1 MMLDFHT
8 HHLLATDALISVSPT
23 DFAPMP
29 GKCYAVGIHP
39 WHTEGDVEA
48 QMQALAETAQNEQVK
63 AIGETGLD
71 SLRGAPLEVQMRL
84 FERHIALAEAL
95 GKPLVIHCVRTSQ
108 QVLKAWSESRKSVA
122 WAIHGFRG
130 NARVVAPL
138 VKAGFYISFGE
149 RFNADALRAVP
160 LDRLL
165 AETDESTLPIGQ
177 IISQL
182 ATALQMPSERL
193 ESIVAANLARALNFC
208 DKNLSICQRLGN
220 NLLSL

>member
-1 MMLDFHT
+1 MMLDFHS

-48 QMQALAETAQNEQVK
+48 QMQALAEAAQNEQVK

-71 SLRGAPLEVQMRL
+71 VQMRL

-108 QVLKAWSESRKSVA
+108 QVLKSWSESRKSVA

-130 NARVVAPL
+130 NAHVVAPL

-160 LDRLL
+160 LDCLL
-165 AETDESTLPIGQ
+165 AETDESTMSIGQ

-193 ESIVAANLARALNFC
+193 ESIVAANLARALNLC
-208 DKNLSICQRLGN
+208 D
-220 NLLSL
+220 

>member
-1 MMLDFHT
+1 M
-8 HHLLATDALISVSPT
+8 
-23 DFAPMP
+23 
-29 GKCYAVGIHP
+29 
-39 WHTEGDVEA
+39 
-48 QMQALAETAQNEQVK
+48 
-63 AIGETGLD
+63 
-71 SLRGAPLEVQMRL
+71 
-84 FERHIALAEAL
+84 
-95 GKPLVIHCVRTSQ
+95 IHCVRTSQ

-165 AETDESTLPIGQ
+165 AETDESTMPIGQ

-208 DKNLSICQRLGN
+208 D
-220 NLLSL
+220 

>member
-29 GKCYAVGIHP
+29 GKRYAVGIHP
-39 WHTEGDVEA
+39 WHTEDDVEA
-48 QMQALAETAQNEQVK
+48 QMQALAEAAQNEQVM

-71 SLRGAPLEVQMRL
+71 SLRGAPLDVQMCL
-84 FERHIALAEAL
+84 FERHIALAETL

-108 QVLKAWSESRKSVA
+108 QVLKAWSESRKSVV

-165 AETDESTLPIGQ
+165 AETDESALPIGQ

-182 ATALQMPSERL
+182 AVALQMPSERI
-193 ESIVAANLARALNFC
+193 ESIVAANLARV
-208 DKNLSICQRLGN
+208 LSSNDRLGL
-220 NLLSL
+220 NLCD

>member
-8 HHLLATDALISVSPT
+8 HHLLAADALISVSPT
-23 DFAPMP
+23 DFAPML

-39 WHTEGDVEA
+39 WHTVGDVEA
-48 QMQALAETAQNEQVK
+48 QMQALAETAQNNQVK

-71 SLRGAPLEVQMRL
+71 SLRGAPLDVQMRL

-108 QVLKAWSESRKSVA
+108 QVLKAWSESRKCVA

-165 AETDESTLPIGQ
+165 AETDESTMPINQ

-193 ESIVAANLARALNFC
+193 ESIVAANLARALNLC
-208 DKNLSICQRLGN
+208 D
-220 NLLSL
+220 

>member
-23 DFAPMP
+23 DFAPVQ
-29 GKCYAVGIHP
+29 GKRYTVGIHP

-48 QMQALAETAQNEQVK
+48 QMQALAEAAQNEQVM

-71 SLRGAPLEVQMRL
+71 SLRGAPLDVQMRL

-108 QVLKAWSESRKSVA
+108 QVLKAWSESRKSVV

-149 RFNADALRAVP
+149 RFNPDALRAVP

-182 ATALQMPSERL
+182 AIALQMPSDRL
-193 ESIVAANLARALNFC
+193 ESIVAANLARALNP
-208 DKNLSICQRLGN
+208 NRPLGRERFF
-220 NLLSL
+220 

>member
-48 QMQALAETAQNEQVK
+48 QMQALTETAQNDQVK

-95 GKPLVIHCVRTSQ
+95 DKPLVIHCVRT
-108 QVLKAWSESRKSVA
+108 
-122 WAIHGFRG
+122 
-130 NARVVAPL
+130 ARVVAPL

-165 AETDESTLPIGQ
+165 AETDESTMPIGQ

-182 ATALQMPSERL
+182 ATALLMPSERL
-193 ESIVAANLARALNFC
+193 ESIVAANLARALNLC
-208 DKNLSICQRLGN
+208 D
-220 NLLSL
+220 

>member
-8 HHLLATDALISVSPT
+8 HHLHATDALISVSPT
-23 DFAPMP
+23 DFAPVP

-39 WHTEGDVEA
+39 WHTDGDVEA
-48 QMQALAETAQNEQVK
+48 QMQALAEAAQNEQVM

-71 SLRGAPLEVQMRL
+71 SLRGAPLDVQMRL

-182 ATALQMPSERL
+182 AVALQMPSERL
-193 ESIVAANLARALNFC
+193 ESIVAANLARV
-208 DKNLSICQRLGN
+208 LSSNDRLGL
-220 NLLSL
+220 NLCD

>member
-138 VKAGFYISFGE
+138 VKASDSMPTHFAPCRSTASLPKPTKAQCPSDKSSANSPPPSRCQANGSK
-149 RFNADALRAVP
+149 ALWQP
-160 LDRLL
+160 TWH
-165 AETDESTLPIGQ
+165 EH
-177 IISQL
+177 
-182 ATALQMPSERL
+182 
-193 ESIVAANLARALNFC
+193 
-208 DKNLSICQRLGN
+208 
-220 NLLSL
+220 

>member
-8 HHLLATDALISVSPT
+8 HHLHATDALISVSPT

-29 GKCYAVGIHP
+29 GKRYAVGIHP
-39 WHTEGDVEA
+39 WHTEGDVGA
-48 QMQALAETAQNEQVK
+48 QMQALAEAAQDEQVK

-71 SLRGAPLEVQMRL
+71 SLRGAPLDVQMHL
-84 FERHIALAEAL
+84 FERHITLAEAL

-122 WAIHGFRG
+122 WVIHGFRG

-165 AETDESTLPIGQ
+165 AETDESTLSIGQ

-193 ESIVAANLARALNFC
+193 ESIVAANLARALNP
-208 DKNLSICQRLGN
+208 NRSLGRERFF
-220 NLLSL
+220 

>member
-48 QMQALAETAQNEQVK
+48 QMQALAETAQIP
-63 AIGETGLD
+63 AETGLD
-71 SLRGAPLEVQMRL
+71 SLRGAPLDVQMRL

-165 AETDESTLPIGQ
+165 AETDESTMPIGQ

-193 ESIVAANLARALNFC
+193 ESIVAANLARALNLC
-208 DKNLSICQRLGN
+208 D
-220 NLLSL
+220 

>member
-23 DFAPMP
+23 DFASMP
-29 GKCYAVGIHP
+29 GKRYAVGIHP
-39 WHTEGDVEA
+39 WHTEDDVEA
-48 QMQALAETAQNEQVK
+48 QMQALAEAAQNEQVK

-71 SLRGAPLEVQMRL
+71 SLRGAPLDVQMRL

-108 QVLKAWSESRKSVA
+108 QVLKAWSENRKSVV

-149 RFNADALRAVP
+149 RFNADALRTVP

-165 AETDESTLPIGQ
+165 AETDESTLSIGQ

-193 ESIVAANLARALNFC
+193 ESIVAANLARALNPN
-208 DKNLSICQRLGN
+208 DRLGL
-220 NLLSL
+220 NLCD

>member
-8 HHLLATDALISVSPT
+8 HHLHATDALISVSPT
-23 DFAPMP
+23 DFAPVQ
-29 GKCYAVGIHP
+29 GKRYAVGIHP
-39 WHTEGDVEA
+39 WHTEDDVEA
-48 QMQALAETAQNEQVK
+48 QMQALAEAAQNEQVM

-71 SLRGAPLEVQMRL
+71 SLRGAPLDVQMCL
-84 FERHIALAEAL
+84 FERHIALAETL

-108 QVLKAWSESRKSVA
+108 QVLKAWSESRKSVV

-165 AETDESTLPIGQ
+165 AETDESALPIGQ

-182 ATALQMPSERL
+182 AVALQMPSERI
-193 ESIVAANLARALNFC
+193 ESIVAANLARVLNLC
-208 DKNLSICQRLGN
+208 D
-220 NLLSL
+220 

>member
-8 HHLLATDALISVSPT
+8 HHLHAADALISVSPT
-23 DFAPMP
+23 DFAPVP
-29 GKCYAVGIHP
+29 GKCYAVGIRP
-39 WHTEGDVEA
+39 WRTEDDVEA
-48 QMQALAETAQNEQVK
+48 QMQALAEAAQNDQVK

-71 SLRGAPLEVQMRL
+71 SLRGAPLDVQMRL
-84 FERHIALAEAL
+84 FERHIALAEVL
-95 GKPLVIHCVRTSQ
+95 DKPLVIHCVRTSQ
-108 QVLKAWSESRKSVA
+108 QVLKAWSESRKCVA

-165 AETDESTLPIGQ
+165 AETDESTMPIGQ

-193 ESIVAANLARALNFC
+193 ESIVAANLARALNLC
-208 DKNLSICQRLGN
+208 D
-220 NLLSL
+220 

>member
-48 QMQALAETAQNEQVK
+48 QMQALAETAQNDQVK

-84 FERHIALAEAL
+84 FERHIALAEVL
-95 GKPLVIHCVRTSQ
+95 DKPLVIHCVRTSQ
-108 QVLKAWSESRKSVA
+108 QVLKAWGESRKCVA
-122 WAIHGFRG
+122 WTIHGFRG

-149 RFNADALRAVP
+149 RFNADALRTVP
-160 LDRLL
+160 LNRLL
-165 AETDESTLPIGQ
+165 AETDESTLPIEQ

-182 ATALQMPSERL
+182 AVALQMPPERL
-193 ESIVAANLARALNFC
+193 ESIVAANLARALNPN
-208 DKNLSICQRLGN
+208 DRLGL
-220 NLLSL
+220 NLCD

>member
-23 DFAPMP
+23 DFAPVL
-29 GKCYAVGIHP
+29 GKRYAVGIHP
-39 WHTEGDVEA
+39 WHTEDDVEA
-48 QMQALAETAQNEQVK
+48 QMQALAEAAQNEQVM

-108 QVLKAWSESRKSVA
+108 QVLKAWSESRKSVV

-130 NARVVAPL
+130 NSRVVAPL

-160 LDRLL
+160 LDRFF

-182 ATALQMPSERL
+182 AVALQMPPERL
-193 ESIVAANLARALNFC
+193 ESIVAVNLARALNLC
-208 DKNLSICQRLGN
+208 D
-220 NLLSL
+220 

>member
-138 VKAGFYISFGE
+138 VKAGFYISLGE

-165 AETDESTLPIGQ
+165 AETDESTMPIGQ

-208 DKNLSICQRLGN
+208 D
-220 NLLSL
+220 

>member
-8 HHLLATDALISVSPT
+8 HHLHATDALISVSPT
-23 DFAPMP
+23 DFSPVQ
-29 GKCYAVGIHP
+29 GKRYTVGIHP
-39 WHTEGDVEA
+39 WLTEGDVEA
-48 QMQALAETAQNEQVK
+48 QMQALAEAAQNEQVM

-71 SLRGAPLEVQMRL
+71 SLRGAPLDVQMCL
-84 FERHIALAEAL
+84 FERHIALAETL

-108 QVLKAWSESRKSVA
+108 QVLKAWSESRKSVV

-149 RFNADALRAVP
+149 RFNADALRTVP

-182 ATALQMPSERL
+182 AVALQMPSERL
-193 ESIVAANLARALNFC
+193 ESIVAANLARALNLC
-208 DKNLSICQRLGN
+208 D
-220 NLLSL
+220 

>member
-8 HHLLATDALISVSPT
+8 HHLHATDALISVSPT

-29 GKCYAVGIHP
+29 GKRYAVGIHP
-39 WHTEGDVEA
+39 WHTEDDVEA
-48 QMQALAETAQNEQVK
+48 QMQALAEAAQNGQVK

-71 SLRGAPLEVQMRL
+71 SLRGAPLDVQMRL

-108 QVLKAWSESRKSVA
+108 QVLKAWSESRKCVV

-165 AETDESTLPIGQ
+165 AETDESTQPIGQ

-182 ATALQMPSERL
+182 AVALQMPSERI
-193 ESIVAANLARALNFC
+193 ESIVAANLARALNLC
-208 DKNLSICQRLGN
+208 D
-220 NLLSL
+220 